1 MGRHP
6 LLSTDPDTLVPYPT
20 PFRSAASVSAQSSRL
35 SICPTITTLAPMS
48 ASIGAATDPV
58 KAPETA
64 LLQSCPPTA
73 PTGVAA
79 TIGPIN
85 VKGGQIATY
94 KTGCSADAATIA
106 CLSMLD
112 PVEPFIYT
120 LPTSDVRLAIYIARE
135 SCRERVSK

>member
-35 SICPTITTLAPMS
+35 SICPTITTLAPMP

-64 LLQSCPPTA
+64 LWQSCPPTA
-73 PTGVAA
+73 PPGVAA

-85 VKGGQIATY
+85 VTGGQIATSTPGRSEERRVG
-94 KTGCSADAATIA
+94 KECVSTCSSRWSPYPSKKNNYYETR
-106 CLSMLD
+106 
-112 PVEPFIYT
+112 T
-120 LPTSDVRLAIYIARE
+120 RQTYIQP
-135 SCRERVSK
+135 